1 MRRKTNE
8 EFIEEMKI
16 KNPSVI
22 PLEVYK
28 GRGKHIKCKCA
39 KCGNI
44 WRATP
49 RNLLNGTKCN
59 KCANLKR
66 GRRTVRTAESFE
78 KEAKIKAPNIILFGK
93 YKKMKEGIYVQC
105 KICGYEWTARPD
117 HILDGTGCPKCT
129 RSLKKENDSFW
140 SEVSKVNKEIIPMS
154 NYVNS
159 KTKILCRCRNC
170 GNEWFG
176 IPK

>member
-16 KNPSVI
+16 KNPSII

-93 YKKMKEGIYVQC
+93 YKKMKEGIYVAT
-105 KICGYEWTARPD
+105 KYVGMNGR
-117 HILDGTGCPKCT
+117 LDQ
-129 RSLKKENDSFW
+129 
-140 SEVSKVNKEIIPMS
+140 II
-154 NYVNS
+154 Y
-159 KTKILCRCRNC
+159 
-170 GNEWFG
+170 
-176 IPK
+176 